1 MMKGAQN
8 LARSKNSLD
17 KLKDKRYRGAKE
29 FLAAILR
36 ETGTEISL
44 SKLEQYKKYKLLP
57 PPQVVNDE
65 EIYGEE
71 HLERVKTIEHLRSK
85 YGMSLKDISSIL
97 SMVASFGEQE
107 IVTPGESS
115 KEISRKEQ
123 IIQNASVIFEAKG
136 YDRTTIDDIAQ
147 AAGIAKGTFYIYFN
161 NKEELLL
168 EVIKKLINQTIESI
182 EAKSTGEKDF
192 FKRIIIKGIEFV
204 NLYLSK
210 RDLLFVLIG
219 QTVGN
224 PRLARQ
230 LEEIHLNLVGPVIDD
245 LRFGIRKGQVRPL
258 NDLKTIAYGMIGM
271 GMMIAYRLS
280 LDQNA
285 DFQKAIEEV
294 DSFIKAALAKSP

>member
-1 MMKGAQN
+1 MARNRSNSNKPEEELFYRGTKEFIDALYKEAGIKLT
-8 LARSKNSLD
+8 LAR
-17 KLKDKRYRGAKE
+17 
-29 FLAAILR
+29 
-36 ETGTEISL
+36 
-44 SKLEQYKKYKLLP
+44 LEQYKRYNLLP
-57 PPQVVNDE
+57 LP
-65 EIYGEE
+65 EIIRGEE
-71 HLERVKTIEHLRSK
+71 VYRKEHLKRIRTIEHLRYK

-97 SMVASFGEQE
+97 SLVASFSEQK
-107 IVTPGESS
+107 PGELGETV

-123 IIQNASVIFEAKG
+123 IIQSASVIFEAKG

-168 EVIKKLINQTIESI
+168 EVIKKLVDQTIESI
-182 EAKSTGEKDF
+182 EAKSSGEKDF
-192 FKRIIIKGIEFV
+192 FQRIIIKGIEFI

-230 LEEIHLNLVGPVIDD
+230 LEEIHLSLVGPIIDD
-245 LRFGIRKGQVRPL
+245 LRFGIKKEQVRPL
-258 NDLKTIAYGMIGM
+258 DDLKTIAYALIGM

-285 DFQKAIEEV
+285 DFHKAIKEV
-294 DSFIKAALAKSP
+294 DAFLRAALAKKP